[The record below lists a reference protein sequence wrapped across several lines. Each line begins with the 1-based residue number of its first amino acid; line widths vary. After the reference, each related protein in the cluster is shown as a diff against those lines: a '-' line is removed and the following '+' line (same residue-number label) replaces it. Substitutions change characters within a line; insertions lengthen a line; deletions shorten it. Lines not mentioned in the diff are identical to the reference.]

1 MIKKSKF
8 RSWNGFMQ
16 EAKGRIAI
24 QHHGEEVWYRNI
36 RVRGNKQKPLRA
48 VRAPIYKC
56 RMNSVRHFF
65 VATCLLAAGL
75 WAGEHNTLSKAE
87 KAAGWQLLFDGK
99 NINKHWRNI
108 GQKEVTGAGWVSR
121 TVC

>member
-1 MIKKSKF
+1 
-8 RSWNGFMQ
+8 
-16 EAKGRIAI
+16 
-24 QHHGEEVWYRNI
+24 
-36 RVRGNKQKPLRA
+36 
-48 VRAPIYKC
+48 
-56 RMNSVRHFF
+56 MNSVRHFF

-108 GQKEVTGAGWVSR
+108 GQKEVTGAGWVIKDGVLIKEEGKAAGNILTRR
-121 TVC
+121 TWTDYEFTWDWKVGVKGNNGVEVQMVLEKRGAIRA